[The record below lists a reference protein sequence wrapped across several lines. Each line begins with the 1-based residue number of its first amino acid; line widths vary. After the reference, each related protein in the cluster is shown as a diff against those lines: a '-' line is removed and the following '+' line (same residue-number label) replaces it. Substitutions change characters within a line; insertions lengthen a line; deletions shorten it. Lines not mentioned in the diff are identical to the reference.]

1 MRRHLRKY
9 SRRIDF
15 QAGDHV
21 FHQGEPP
28 DGAYFL
34 ARGRVDVL
42 IDLHGTE
49 RKLRIQ
55 SLTSGAIFGELGLID
70 ARPRSATIVATQPTT
85 CYWMDT
91 ASFER
96 LRREQPGVTVSLI
109 SDIALIF
116 AERLRANAAMLAE
129 MEK

>member
-1 MRRHLRKY
+1 
-9 SRRIDF
+9 
-15 QAGDHV
+15 
-21 FHQGEPP
+21 
-28 DGAYFL
+28 
-34 ARGRVDVL
+34 VL

-49 RKLRIQ
+49 RKLKIQ

-70 ARPRSATIVATQPTT
+70 ERPRSATIVATEPTT
-85 CYWMDT
+85 CYWMDA

-96 LRREQPGVTVSLI
+96 LRQEEPAATVSLI
-109 SDIALIF
+109 ADIALVF